1 MTLSHLKEN
10 RQTFMKKILLF
21 ALVGILPLIFLG
33 CNGSGEVLYVLN
45 WGEYINEDLVAQ
57 FTEDTGI
64 VVEISTV
71 DSNEKM
77 KEALE
82 LGTSTFDIVIPSDY
96 MVEYLYDNDYLQKID
111 LSKLTNF
118 AEDNFMDGVN
128 DIMGQLFQDN
138 STVDSAYE
146 VGMPYFWGLFGLMYN
161 DDVPGLQEYIE
172 ANGWGAI
179 FGPDESGISG
189 LRFGIYS
196 IPRFVYSAALLYAAS
211 EDSLYP
217 GVTDN
222 AMNIFSSANVSLVE
236 SILGQRTYT
245 AFGTDQM
252 KKDIDSD
259 ELDVAFTYAG
269 DFFDTYLTN
278 CVTEN
283 ATNSAEAEA
292 ANAHLGI
299 YIPSQTIAFVD
310 CMVIPKNSE
319 NVDNAYTFMNYFLDP
334 ENAYINSDI
343 VGYTTTLKATYDMIK
358 NATKGDVVRQAM
370 VQNHPYDPM
379 TIQGVVGTPLIIFT
393 DDQTSDIDTMFT
405 RVVNAN

>member
-1 MTLSHLKEN
+1 
-10 RQTFMKKILLF
+10 MKKFLLF
-21 ALVGILPLIFLG
+21 ALVGILPLTFLA
-33 CNGSGEVLYVLN
+33 CNGAGQVLYVLN

-82 LGTSTFDIVIPSDY
+82 IGTSTYDIVIPSDY

-118 AEDNFMDGVN
+118 AQDNFMDGVN
-128 DIMGQLFQDN
+128 EIMAQLFQDN
-138 STVDSAYE
+138 DDVDSAYE
-146 VGMPYFWGLFGLMYN
+146 VGIPYFWGLFGLMYN
-161 DDVPGLQEYIE
+161 DTVPGLREYIE
-172 ANGWGAI
+172 ANGWSAI

-189 LRFGIYS
+189 LRSGIYS

-211 EDSLYP
+211 EDALYP
-217 GVTDN
+217 TVADN
-222 AMNIFSSANVSLVE
+222 AMNVYSAANVSLVE
-236 SILGQRTYT
+236 SILGQRYYT
-245 AFGTDQM
+245 EFGTDAM
-252 KKDIDSD
+252 KKNIDSNT
-259 ELDVAFTYAG
+259 LDIAFTYVG
-269 DFFDTYLTN
+269 DFFDTYLAN
-278 CVTEN
+278 CETTG
-283 ATNSAEAEA
+283 ATNAAEAED

-310 CMVIPKNSE
+310 CMVIPKNAE
-319 NVDNAYTFMNYFLDP
+319 NVDNAHIFIDYFLNP
-334 ENAYINSDI
+334 LNAYVNSDI
-343 VGYTTTLKATYDMIK
+343 VGYTTTLKATYNMIL
-358 NATKGDVVRQAM
+358 NATQGDLVRQAM

-393 DDQTSDIDTMFT
+393 DDETSTIDTMFT